1 MQVTPAL
8 LRSSTD
14 KVIAPLACRALFKQM
29 ATLPIVRVRKYP
41 ANRCVA
47 TVGLRSNSQSKIG
60 VFEARGSF
68 QTLGAARYIFTT
80 PEFSDKRSD

>member
-41 ANRCVA
+41 ANRCVTGNGRA
-47 TVGLRSNSQSKIG
+47 EVEFAIKNWGVRSPRQFPN
-60 VFEARGSF
+60 
-68 QTLGAARYIFTT
+68 L
-80 PEFSDKRSD
+80 KRSAVHIHDTRIF